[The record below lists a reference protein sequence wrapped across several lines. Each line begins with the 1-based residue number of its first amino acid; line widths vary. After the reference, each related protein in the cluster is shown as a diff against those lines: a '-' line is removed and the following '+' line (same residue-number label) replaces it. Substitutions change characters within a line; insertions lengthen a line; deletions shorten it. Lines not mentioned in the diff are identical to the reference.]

1 MCSFASWAM
10 AGMCSVMLVEPP
22 TLSPT
27 RTASSSI
34 SWVTMSRGRMSSS
47 TRRTTAMPLS
57 LATRFFL
64 PLTAWAQALPGI
76 VRPMASA
83 MMDMVLAVP
92 IIAQEPG
99 VGDISPSI
107 YSYSSLEISPRV
119 SFPAISFSS

>member
-1 MCSFASWAM
+1 
-10 AGMCSVMLVEPP
+10 
-22 TLSPT
+22 
-27 RTASSSI
+27 
-34 SWVTMSRGRMSSS
+34 
-47 TRRTTAMPLS
+47 MPLS

-92 IIAQEPG
+92 IMAQEPG
-99 VGDISPSI
+99 VGDISPSM